1 MSFYCYNSLQ
11 NKSKNLV
18 FAILFMLGVEMGK
31 IIIDNNRCKS
41 CYICTETCPKK
52 LIRKSEK
59 TNRLGDYMVEFDDP
73 KGECIGCAMCAKR
86 CPDMAITEVYR

>member
-1 MSFYCYNSLQ
+1 
-11 NKSKNLV
+11 
-18 FAILFMLGVEMGK
+18 MGK

-41 CYICTETCPKK
+41 CYICTTTCPKG
-52 LIRKSEK
+52 LIKKSSK

-86 CPDMAITEVYR
+86 CPDMAITEVYRQ